1 MGFAWVSGSASADVS
16 DTRATALVDDHTI
29 RNQYLEVEIDP
40 ISGGIKSLRDH
51 TVRVPQ
57 LGQQLLLVG
66 CNNGGKSDDESPG
79 PIRSSMRA
87 RSTSVVSAGPEYA
100 GLAVEGELV
109 ADPCPSWTADPVVGR
124 FRQTYWLG
132 RNESV
137 LRLVIE
143 ILEIDC
149 DVFEGRASPWQCY
162 LANRIAWPDSRS
174 VLVRGVGT
182 LSEVTRSQRPESPYF
197 VEVHGRRNR
206 VALITGG
213 LPFHQ
218 RTGPRML
225 DTLLVTATEQCRRF
239 ELGFGIDLPNP
250 FQAALDLITPAV
262 MIARDGPPAVGAASW
277 FVHLDVRN
285 VVITSTTELGSDRSG
300 IRLRL
305 FESAGRYTRGR
316 LRCFRNV
323 AEARLTDFRGQRLAT
338 LDVQGDTVHLDLAP
352 REITQLEVEFA
363 VV

>member
-1 MGFAWVSGSASADVS
+1 
-16 DTRATALVDDHTI
+16 
-29 RNQYLEVEIDP
+29 
-40 ISGGIKSLRDH
+40 
-51 TVRVPQ
+51 
-57 LGQQLLLVG
+57 
-66 CNNGGKSDDESPG
+66 
-79 PIRSSMRA
+79 
-87 RSTSVVSAGPEYA
+87 
-100 GLAVEGELV
+100 
-109 ADPCPSWTADPVVGR
+109 
-124 FRQTYWLG
+124 
-132 RNESV
+132 
-137 LRLVIE
+137 
-143 ILEIDC
+143 
-149 DVFEGRASPWQCY
+149 
-162 LANRIAWPDSRS
+162 
-174 VLVRGVGT
+174 
-182 LSEVTRSQRPESPYF
+182 
-197 VEVHGRRNR
+197 
-206 VALITGG
+206 
-213 LPFHQ
+213 
-218 RTGPRML
+218 ML